1 MEELKRIFLFGKLPP
16 PLLEELEKFAF
27 PKRLKAGQMVF
38 LEGEEPKYLHILLEG
53 KAKVYRITPEGNEF
67 LIHRFEPVSL
77 IAEMANIKG
86 IPFPANCAME
96 TDGVVL
102 KIDFERFK
110 KFLKEENICL
120 ALISSLME
128 KINLLY
134 RLLESYMGLSVEER
148 IARLLLEN
156 PRLFE
161 EEKHYRIAQMLNIR
175 PETLSRK
182 LKKFRE
188 LGVVEKR
195 GKRVVVK
202 DREKLKK
209 LLEGFESF

>member
-1 MEELKRIFLFGKLPP
+1 MEELKKIFLFANFPP
-16 PLLEELEKFAF
+16 NLLEELQKFVF
-27 PKRLKAGQMVF
+27 PKRFKKGQIVF

-102 KIDFERFK
+102 KIDFE
-110 KFLKEENICL
+110 KFRQFLREGDICL
-120 ALISSLME
+120 ALISSLMD

-134 RLLESYMGLSVEER
+134 RLLEGYMGLSVEER
-148 IARLLLEN
+148 IARLMYEK
-156 PRLFE
+156 PQLFE
-161 EEKHYRIAQMLNIR
+161 EEKHYKIAEMLNIR

-182 LKKFRE
+182 LKKFKE

-195 GKRVVVK
+195 GKRIVVK
-202 DREKLKK
+202 DREKLRF
-209 LLEGFESF
+209 LFGF